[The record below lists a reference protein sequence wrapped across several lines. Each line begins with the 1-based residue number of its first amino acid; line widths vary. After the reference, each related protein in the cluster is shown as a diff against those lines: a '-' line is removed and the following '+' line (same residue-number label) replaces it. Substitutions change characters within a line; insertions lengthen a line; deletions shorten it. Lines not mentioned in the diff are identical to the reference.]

1 MDLPTSVANKR
12 LTAWLSPLDA
22 TLTENWGWGYSSH
35 FGTLKAAPGINR
47 AQPDRAASPSAPPKP
62 ARISVLSSRCCLRFG
77 EESEPGMTA
86 RILDGT
92 KIRDQIFAELKDEV
106 RLLTAAGVRPGLA
119 AVLVGENPASQ
130 LYVKSKIAACEEIGL
145 SSALLTPPAT
155 VTTLELLAVIEDLNR
170 DNNVDGILIQ
180 LPLPTHVDTKRI
192 LEAVDPAKDV
202 DGFHP
207 VNLGRLVSGRPG
219 LVACTPAGCME
230 ILRRNTIKIEG
241 ANAAV
246 LGRSDIVGKPMALLL
261 MHANATVTI
270 CHSKTRDL
278 PEVLGRADIVVAAM
292 GKAGFVQADWI
303 KSATGGGPGAAVID
317 VGTNRV
323 TDLREAE
330 HLFRNFPDRLE
341 KFRAKG
347 SALAGDVHPD
357 AINFAGAL
365 TPVPGGVGPMTIT
378 MLMSN
383 TVKAARLRRASPKF
397 SATQPAATAR

>member
-1 MDLPTSVANKR
+1 MDEGR
-12 LTAWLSPLDA
+12 
-22 TLTENWGWGYSSH
+22 
-35 FGTLKAAPGINR
+35 
-47 AQPDRAASPSAPPKP
+47 
-62 ARISVLSSRCCLRFG
+62 
-77 EESEPGMTA
+77 MTA

-92 KIRDQIFAELKDEV
+92 KIRDAIFAELRDEV
-106 RLLTAAGVRPGLA
+106 AILSSAGIRPGLA

-130 LYVKSKIAACEEIGL
+130 MYVKSKIAACEQLGMA
-145 SSALLTPPAT
+145 SGLLTPDAS
-155 VTTLELLAVIEDLNR
+155 VSTTAMLAIVEDLNK
-170 DNNVDGILIQ
+170 DNDTDGILIQ
-180 LPLPTHVDTKRI
+180 LPLPAQVDTKRV

-207 VNLGRLVSGRPG
+207 VNLGKLVSGRPG

-230 ILRRNTIKIEG
+230 ILRRNAIAIEG
-241 ANAAV
+241 ANAVV

-278 PEVLGRADIVVAAM
+278 ADVVRRADIVVAAM
-292 GKAGFVQADWI
+292 GKAGFVQADWV
-303 KSATGGGPGAAVID
+303 KPGATVID

-323 TDLREAE
+323 TDAAEAE
-330 HLFRNFPDRLE
+330 RLFRDFPARLE

-347 SALAGDVHPD
+347 NALVGDVHPD
-357 AINFAGAL
+357 AVNIAGAI

-383 TVKAARLRRASPKF
+383 TVKAARMRRAKAIPRTI
-397 SATQPAATAR
+397 SARGPSGASAL

>member
-1 MDLPTSVANKR
+1 
-12 LTAWLSPLDA
+12 
-22 TLTENWGWGYSSH
+22 
-35 FGTLKAAPGINR
+35 
-47 AQPDRAASPSAPPKP
+47 
-62 ARISVLSSRCCLRFG
+62 
-77 EESEPGMTA
+77 MTA
-86 RILDGT
+86 RVLDGT
-92 KIRDQIFAELKDEV
+92 KIRDEIFAELKGEIA
-106 RLLTAAGVRPGLA
+106 RLAGEGIRPGLA

-130 LYVKSKIAACEEIGL
+130 LYVKSKIAACQQLGL
-145 SSALLTPPAT
+145 ANWTHTPPASIST
-155 VTTLELLAVIEDLNR
+155 EQILRLVQDLNL
-170 DNNVDGILIQ
+170 DNAVDGILIQ
-180 LPLPTHVDTKRI
+180 LPLPSQVDTKRV

-207 VNLGRLVSGRPG
+207 VNLGRLVSGRSG

-230 ILRRNTIKIEG
+230 ILRRNEIKIEG
-241 ANAAV
+241 VNAVV

-278 PEVLGRADIVVAAM
+278 PNILRHADILVAAI
-292 GKAGFVQADWI
+292 GKPGYVEPDWI
-303 KSATGGGPGAAVID
+303 KPGAAVID

-323 TDLREAE
+323 TDPKEAE
-330 HLFRNFPDRLE
+330 RLFQNFPDRLE

-347 SALAGDVHPD
+347 SALVGDVHPS
-357 AINFAGAL
+357 ALHVAGAL

-397 SATQPAATAR
+397 SATQSTATAR

>member
-1 MDLPTSVANKR
+1 
-12 LTAWLSPLDA
+12 
-22 TLTENWGWGYSSH
+22 
-35 FGTLKAAPGINR
+35 
-47 AQPDRAASPSAPPKP
+47 
-62 ARISVLSSRCCLRFG
+62 
-77 EESEPGMTA
+77 MTA

-145 SSALLTPPAT
+145 ASALITPPAT
-155 VTTLELLAVIEDLNR
+155 VGTLEMLAVVDDLNR

-180 LPLPTHVDTKRI
+180 LPLPSQVDTKRI

-230 ILRRNTIKIEG
+230 ILRRAEIQIES
-241 ANAAV
+241 ANAVV

-278 PEVLGRADIVVAAM
+278 PGVVRRADIIVAAM

-303 KSATGGGPGAAVID
+303 KPASASASGAAGSAGATVID

-323 TDLREAE
+323 TDPKEAE
-330 HLFRNFPDRLE
+330 HLFQNFPDRLA
-341 KFRAKG
+341 KFRTKG
-347 SALAGDVHPD
+347 SALVGDVHPD
-357 AINFAGAL
+357 AISTAGAL

-397 SATQPAATAR
+397 SATQSTATAR